1 MTLDPLVV
9 AATAL
14 ALGAVY
20 GLLGAAVSAVAL
32 TTRTL
37 HLAVGPVLVVGV
49 LVTATAGADLLGV
62 PTAVAVAGGLL
73 VGAVASALLQPL
85 VLARL
90 PEGLPWLVGLGVAA
104 AALEAGTARVFGTV
118 TLRPAPLLDLPA
130 LGRVDGAV
138 VTAVVVGVPMT
149 VVLAWAVERTGWGR
163 RLRLVGGSVE
173 AAARGGVHA
182 GRVRAGVLAVAGAVA
197 VLAGLLVAP
206 IAFVSTGQAGALT
219 VRGVAAAALL
229 GRGRPTSALAG
240 GLLLGSVEALAQA
253 AAPAVGA
260 EVAVAVLVVGVLLVR
275 GDATARAWGR
285 VW

>member
-1 MTLDPLVV
+1 VTVDPLVV
-9 AATAL
+9 VATAL
-14 ALGAVY
+14 ALGSVY

-49 LVTATAGADLLGV
+49 LVRAVAGAELLGV
-62 PTAVAVAGGLL
+62 PGPVAVLAGLA
-73 VGAVASALLQPL
+73 VGAAASALLQPL

-90 PEGLPWLVGLGVAA
+90 PEGLAWLVGLGVAGA
-104 AALEAGTARVFGTV
+104 VLEAGTARAFGTV
-118 TLRPAPLLDLPA
+118 TLRPPTLVALPDLGP
-130 LGRVDGAV
+130 VDGAV
-138 VTAVVVGVPMT
+138 VTAVVVGLPLT
-149 VVLAWAVERTGWGR
+149 AVLAFAVDRTRWGR

-206 IAFVSTGQAGALT
+206 IAFVSTGQATALT
-219 VRGVAAAALL
+219 VRAVAAATLL
-229 GRGRPTSALAG
+229 GRGRPGTALAG
-240 GLLLGSVEALAQA
+240 GLLLGAAEAVAQA
-253 AAPAVGA
+253 VAPAVGA
-260 EVAVAVLVVGVLLVR
+260 EVAVAVLVVGLLLLR